1 MIVRR
6 SQNAIRPKH
15 LLRYNGWIRLCRD
28 IHWTCESSS
37 KIATTKYNT
46 TNSILQVQT
55 RSSSLSSALLANLV
69 KTCSSCGVKLQN
81 EDKLKPGYYLDKS
94 LSQSKKP
101 FRRYED
107 TVFEKYLENLSV
119 EDQKLL
125 TNENEELVETINK
138 FPKPQSL
145 SERLQ
150 LPETVECVRCREAK
164 FRSNFPRLTE
174 EFPIESVEKVMTNIP
189 PNSNLV
195 YIINGQDFPMSIDTQ
210 IFKYTSSQSVKFVI
224 TKSDL
229 LFKTNALSF
238 KYGLTFVQDY
248 LHSKFKVPRENVF
261 ITSGKTDW
269 NSKDLLKFIDNNS
282 YIIGHAN
289 SGKSSIIKSLLF
301 QIKRQELSKPKKLS
315 KRELIKLQKQQ
326 DRMINDES
334 VKVENVRKSRKDKRA
349 EELLKQRLGPG
360 VSYVPGFTRG
370 FIEIVLGDQYDPNS
384 KVIYDV
390 PGFSNLN
397 ANNGICDLIATNKL
411 KLLTKGVKVFDHGFY
426 YSNYNTIKGNQCLT
440 FGGINYLIPPAD
452 SIYQIRNCINAQY
465 EIFKS
470 FDTATEISTKLDQY
484 PSIIGNFLTQHSKET
499 IKELRRFII
508 PPHYGPIDL
517 VFQNIGHIN
526 LIPTGSKQNNQPM
539 ILYLPKGVE
548 AIIRQPI
555 TNYIAKSFTGRDA
568 NRNPLRKENY
578 VSKSTFALRR
588 YNNKEPFFS
597 RLIPSEKY
605 DNETIQTEMDY
616 QAISRWISI
625 AKGQKMDYNDET
637 VIEQNRFE
645 YWVE

>member
-1 MIVRR
+1 
-6 SQNAIRPKH
+6 
-15 LLRYNGWIRLCRD
+15 L
-28 IHWTCESSS
+28 
-37 KIATTKYNT
+37 
-46 TNSILQVQT
+46 
-55 RSSSLSSALLANLV
+55 
-69 KTCSSCGVKLQN
+69 
-81 EDKLKPGYYLDKS
+81 
-94 LSQSKKP
+94 
-101 FRRYED
+101 
-107 TVFEKYLENLSV
+107 VFEKYLEDLSV

-125 TNENEELVETINK
+125 TNENEELVDTISK

-150 LPETVECVRCREAK
+150 LEETVECVRCREAK
-164 FRSNFPRLTE
+164 FRSNFPRLNE
-174 EFPIESVEKVMTNIP
+174 EFRTESVEQVMTNIP

-195 YIINGQDFPMSIDTQ
+195 YIINGQDFPMSIDDQ
-210 IFKYTSSQSVKFVI
+210 IFKYTSSKSVKFVI

-229 LFKTNALSF
+229 LFKTNALSL
-238 KYGLTFVQDY
+238 KYGLTFIQDY
-248 LHSKFKVPRENVF
+248 LYTKFQVPRENVF

-269 NSKDLLKFIDNNS
+269 NTKDLVKFIDNNS
-282 YIIGHAN
+282 YIIGHVN

-301 QIKRQELSKPKKLS
+301 QIKRQEMSRPKKLS
-315 KRELIKLQKQQ
+315 KRELTKLQKQQ

-334 VKVENVRKSRKDKRA
+334 TNVGNARKSRKDKR
-349 EELLKQRLGPG
+349 EEKLLKQRLGPG

-370 FIEIVLGDQYDPNS
+370 FIEVVLGDQYDANS

-390 PGFSNLN
+390 PGFSFLN
-397 ANNGICDLIATNKL
+397 TNNDICDLISTTKL
-411 KLLTKGVKVFDHGFY
+411 KLLTKGVKTFDHGFY

-440 FGGINYLIPPAD
+440 FGGINFLIPPPD

-470 FDTATEISTKLDQY
+470 FNTATDISTKLEQY
-484 PSIIGNFLTQHSKET
+484 PSFIGKFLTHHTKNS

-508 PPHYGPIDL
+508 PPHYGPIDI

-526 LIPTGSKQNNQPM
+526 LTPTGSKQNNQPM

-555 TNYIAKSFTGRDA
+555 TNYIAKSFTGKDA
-568 NRNPLRKENY
+568 NRNPLKKENY
-578 VSKSTFALRR
+578 ASKSTFALRR
-588 YNNKEPFFS
+588 YNSKELFFS
-597 RLIPSEKY
+597 RLIPSEKSE
-605 DNETIQTEMDY
+605 NETLQTEMDY

-625 AKGQKMDYNDET
+625 AKGRNIEFNDRT
-637 VIEQNRFE
+637 VIKENNRYE